1 LVTVELERD
10 FGNGW
15 AKVHRDESVGTS
27 RSEQINSGNVI
38 RAAAINSPERLGK
51 CVFDQHS
58 CPKSMFMRKTVK
70 SPQNIL
76 EGYS

>member
-1 LVTVELERD
+1 MVTVELERH

-38 RAAAINSPERLGK
+38 RAAAINSPERLGN
-51 CVFDQHS
+51 CVFDHHR

-70 SPQNIL
+70 IPQNIL